1 MSQSLSHLK
10 YFMAYTMEPYPL
22 SALGMV
28 EKAGRFIIRYL
39 YKFKKC
45 MSSTTEDNLGRRRFQ
60 LHRDMAVEQSLEKIR
75 RAPDS
80 AWETL
85 TPEQRARLKTVLAEI
100 WENCEHRRWEQYCF
114 STITRPDIL
123 RLITLADETRA
134 RHQQVCDARGDFEAI
149 LLSCGMDNR
158 SK

>member
-1 MSQSLSHLK
+1 
-10 YFMAYTMEPYPL
+10 
-22 SALGMV
+22 MV
-28 EKAGRFIIRYL
+28 EKAGRFIIRHPNR
-39 YKFKKC
+39 FKKS

-60 LHRDMAVEQSLEKIR
+60 LHRDKAVEQSLEKIR

-80 AWETL
+80 GWETL
-85 TPEQRARLKTVLAEI
+85 TSEQRTRLKAVLADI
-100 WENCEHRRWEQYCF
+100 WENSEQRRWEQYCF

-149 LLSCGMDNR
+149 LLSCGMVTGR
-158 SK
+158 SEPGPGQFPP